1 MRHFLN
7 TVISFFRIPSALAE
21 QAAMLLSR
29 LALGQVFILT
39 GWAKLHD
46 IAGTAKN
53 FEKWGFPLPELN
65 ATLAGTVELVGG
77 CLLVVGL
84 FTRVGA
90 ALLSM
95 TMLVALVKV
104 HAGQVRAALAW
115 APDEDITGIIAFV
128 YLVMLLWLVGRGGGV
143 ISIDRPLLAWWTRT
157 QVPSAPKPSA
167 PPMDPAT

>member
-1 MRHFLN
+1 MRHFIN
-7 TVISFFRIPSALAE
+7 TIISFFRIPAAVAE
-21 QAAMLLSR
+21 QVAMLLTR

-39 GWAKLHD
+39 GWNKLHD

-77 CLLVVGL
+77 CLLVLGL

-90 ALLSM
+90 GLLAV

-104 HAGQVRAALAW
+104 HAGQVQAALAW
-115 APDEDITGIIAFV
+115 NPNEDITTIIAFV
-128 YLVMLLWLVGRGGGV
+128 YLVLLLWLFGRGGGV
-143 ISIDRPLLAWWTRT
+143 ISLDRPLLAWWTRT
-157 QVPSAPKPSA
+157 QVPSAPQPSA
-167 PPMDPAT
+167 PPANHST